1 LKDEAD
7 NSTSRVKVELLTQI
21 SPSVLVVK

>member
-7 NSTSRVKVELLTQI
+7 NSTSRVKVELLTRI